1 MSSRE
6 ARQHACAQRQARP
19 AAGRRRRRAAARA
32 QRHEAPAPATGRR
45 GGPPAAQRQEEEG
58 GRAADTAVRRGAAAA
73 ALAVLMSVVPPADLR
88 PVVPAAATDAQAAP
102 SNRKLDVEERSTI
115 YLFEKTTP
123 GVVFVTNVGAV
134 RDSFTLALQDV
145 PMGAGSG
152 LVYDADGHVVT
163 NYHVIKGAREVTVTF
178 TGEDDPANAR
188 IVGFDADKDIAVL
201 QLDPETI
208 TRARERTRIRPL
220 DIGTSDD
227 LLVGQKVFAIGN
239 PFGLDHTMTQ
249 GIISGLGREIMGVGG
264 RPIRDVIQTDAAI
277 NPGNSGGPLMDS
289 SGCVIGINVA
299 IADPSGRGANTGV
312 AFAIPIDTV
321 KPIVDQIVRYGRVI
335 RPQLGVTIAPEAT
348 LRALGTQGV
357 LVLNVDPSSGAGL
370 AGMLPTK
377 RDAQGSLILGDIIVR
392 IESRTIKGSSDL
404 FAALDDCKVGDTIDV
419 EVLREST
426 TAAPRKEILKV
437 LLAERPKPPPDPFGL
452 AQILSGP
459 EVPPGS
465 GG

>member
-1 MSSRE
+1 MG
-6 ARQHACAQRQARP
+6 Q
-19 AAGRRRRRAAARA
+19 
-32 QRHEAPAPATGRR
+32 T
-45 GGPPAAQRQEEEG
+45 G
-58 GRAADTAVRRGAAAA
+58 GRYAATA
-73 ALAVLMSVVPPADLR
+73 ALAALLSVMPPAID
-88 PVVPAAATDAQAAP
+88 AASMVRSASSLFSSSSASASATVAKTNPTGAYAAQAA
-102 SNRKLDVEERSTI
+102 SSFNVLQNRKLDVEERSTI
-115 YLFEKTTP
+115 YLFEKSTP

-152 LVYDADGHVVT
+152 LVYDSDGHVVT

-178 TGEDDPANAR
+178 TGEDDPVNAR

-201 QLDPETI
+201 QLDPEEMKK
-208 TRARERTRIRPL
+208 AKERTRIRPL

-249 GIISGLGREIMGVGG
+249 GIISGLGREIMGIGG

-321 KPIVDQIVRYGRVI
+321 RPIVDQIVKYGRVI
-335 RPQLGVTIAPEAT
+335 RPQLGVTIAPENT

-357 LVLNVDPSSGAGL
+357 LVLNVDPNSGAGQ

-377 RDAQGSLILGDIIVR
+377 RDPQGSLILGDIIVR
-392 IESRTIKGSSDL
+392 IQSRTIKGSSDL

-419 EVLREST
+419 EVLRDST
-426 TAAPRKEILKV
+426 TAAPKKEV
-437 LLAERPKPPPDPFGL
+437 LRVPLAERPKPMADPVGL
-452 AQILSGP
+452 AQLLQQDDP
-459 EVPPGS
+459 TR